1 MFRSMIHPKNFFGV
15 QCKAGVEVYSFF
27 FFPLEYPIVVT
38 SFVEKIFSSL
48 NSLNALAENL
58 LTISQLFIF

>member
-1 MFRSMIHPKNFFGV
+1 MFRPMIHPKNFFGV
-15 QCKAGVEVYSFF
+15 QCKAGVEVYYS

-38 SFVEKIFSSL
+38 SFVEKIFSSM

-58 LTISQLFIF
+58 LTISQLSIF